1 MTRTENTVRNLLFSI
16 MAQFVSILLTFISR
30 NIFLNKL
37 GMDILGVNS
46 LFGDILSSLSLA
58 DLGIGT
64 AILFSYYEPLAKK
77 DYKKVASLTR
87 YYRKVYYYIAGLVL
101 AAGLIIMLFLDK
113 LVNTTAEVPGLRLYY
128 LLALAN
134 TVASYLMVYKST
146 IVQADQ
152 KGYIFTKLQMIADVA
167 KTLGQMAVLLVSNSY
182 VAFLVIALLST
193 LAKNIMISV
202 KADGLYPYLKTEG
215 DVEVTDEEK
224 KGLFQNF
231 SSVFIYKIASVAFT
245 STDGT
250 LISIIC
256 GTIFVGLYSN
266 YKVIS
271 YYLEVV
277 ISMIFAA
284 CTASI
289 GNLIIE
295 GSHERRYDV
304 FNTLQTLCFMFSIVS
319 ISCYFNLVN
328 DFIVCWLGRE
338 DILLDLPTLVT
349 VTFNLYLV
357 IILRPI
363 ISFREAAG
371 LYQKLKYFMLA
382 ASVINLGLSI
392 VLGIKWGLAGILA
405 ATIIARLTTYIWYEP
420 RLLYRTYF
428 SVSEKSYYTGMLVN
442 FIVTSFVTVLLF
454 FVLKYIT
461 LTGWIGWI
469 LKAAVSV
476 VISSVICLIVYRRT
490 KGFAW
495 LVYKAKSIIGMAE

>member
-30 NIFLNKL
+30 NIFLSRL
-37 GMDILGVNS
+37 GPEILGVNT
-46 LFGDILSSLSLA
+46 LFTELLQQLSLA
-58 DLGIGT
+58 DLGIGM

-77 DYKKVASLTR
+77 DYKKVTALTNF
-87 YYRKVYYYIAGLVL
+87 YRKVYYVIAGIVL
-101 AAGLIIMLFLDK
+101 LAGLIIMLFLDK
-113 LVNTTAEVPGLRLYY
+113 IVNTSSDIPGLRLYY

-134 TVASYLMVYKST
+134 VVASYLMIYKST

-152 KGYIFTKLQMIADVA
+152 KGYVFTKFQMISDVIKILA
-167 KTLGQMAVLLVSNSY
+167 QMAVLLISHSY
-182 VAFLVIALLST
+182 VAFLAIALLST
-193 LAKNIMISV
+193 IARNIMISG
-202 KADGLYPYLKTEG
+202 KANELYPYLKTET
-215 DVEVTDEEK
+215 DVKVTEEEK
-224 KGLFQNF
+224 KGLFKNF

-245 STDGT
+245 STDST
-250 LISIIC
+250 LISILV
-256 GTIFVGLYSN
+256 GTVFVGYYGN

-271 YYLEVV
+271 YYLET
-277 ISMIFAA
+277 IIMMLFAA

-289 GNLIIE
+289 GNLMVE
-295 GSHERRYDV
+295 GDHERRYDV
-304 FNTLQTLCFMFSIVS
+304 FNTLQTLCYIFSIVS

-328 DFIVCWLGRE
+328 DFIICWLGRE
-338 DILLDLPTLVT
+338 DILLDMPTLIVI
-349 VTFNLYLV
+349 VVNLYLV

-371 LYQKLKYFMLA
+371 LYQKIKYFMLA
-382 ASVINLGLSI
+382 ATIINIGLSI

-428 SVSEKSYYTGMLVN
+428 SVSEKSYYMGILVN
-442 FIVTSFVTVLLF
+442 FIVTCFVSVLLF
-454 FVLKYIT
+454 FILKHIT

-476 VISSVICLIVYRRT
+476 AVSGTVCLIVYRRT

-495 LVYKAKSIIGMAE
+495 LVYKAKSILGMAE